1 MLVDLSKVPMAEVL
15 RRLSAERKSGD
26 LEVRSGKVVKT
37 VYFDHGRIVFAASNM
52 KKDRLGEAL
61 LALGRITDEEF
72 SRASALVASDQ
83 RRRFGEALV
92 QAGVMDK
99 REVGSAVSRQVKQI
113 VVSLFAFT
121 EGAASFV
128 ERACPIP
135 LDYMVSLSLHRMLY
149 MGIKAMKG
157 ADELVLSGL
166 GNLDQWVKLSAVPP
180 FPFGVRKCSADELE
194 ILEQAQRRVTLR
206 RLGWGKG
213 GLSPARLKAA
223 YGLYASG
230 VLEPAD
236 ALSQAD
242 QPVVQMETST
252 FLLSALRTR
261 PDPSAREALR
271 LEVQEELQ
279 RSARLDREAW
289 LRVSRTAPRE
299 EIIRALEEKMERY
312 HALLDAVGDD
322 ASLRTDIELVLGRA
336 STMLRLARTAPVA
349 PAPAG
354 ARAPVSAPAEAAA
367 AKPAPA
373 SVPGPPASA
382 AAAATGPSAST
393 SPNPAP
399 APATPEAA
407 PEDSKAMA
415 ARMNDIQRY
424 LMEGD
429 VRMTVSDYANAV
441 KVYQKLVDLEPD
453 VPVYRLRLAIAMA
466 IWPRT
471 KKDAEREFL
480 EAVRLDPDNPDLH
493 YQLGLYYKAMRVKS
507 RAIAVFQTAVRLN
520 PRHRQAREEL
530 ESLSPKDSTLSGLR
544 KLFR

>member
-1 MLVDLSKVPMAEVL
+1 MLTDLSATPIAESLL
-15 RRLSAERKSGD
+15 RHARDYSTGD
-26 LEVRSGKVVKT
+26 LQVRSGKIVKT

-52 KKDRLGEAL
+52 KRDRLGEAL

-99 REVGSAVSRQVKQI
+99 KEVGSAVSRQVKQI
-113 VVSLFAFT
+113 VVSLFSLT

-157 ADELVLSGL
+157 GEELVLAGL

-180 FPFGVRKCSADELE
+180 FPFGVRKCSAEELE

-213 GLSPARLKAA
+213 GLSPARLKAT
-223 YGLYASG
+223 YGLFASG
-230 VLEPAD
+230 VLETAD
-236 ALSQAD
+236 ALNQAD

-299 EIIRALEEKMERY
+299 EIVRALEEKMERY
-312 HALLDAVGDD
+312 HALLEAVGDD
-322 ASLRTDIELVLGRA
+322 AALRTDIELVLGRA
-336 STMLRLARTAPVA
+336 STMLRLARTAPLA
-349 PAPAG
+349 
-354 ARAPVSAPAEAAA
+354 APVEAKAPISQPDAAP
-367 AKPAPA
+367 PAPA
-373 SVPGPPASA
+373 SAAPAAPVPPASGSTA
-382 AAAATGPSAST
+382 AAST
-393 SPNPAP
+393 P
-399 APATPEAA
+399 PEA
-407 PEDSKAMA
+407 PVEDSKAMA

-453 VPVYRLRLAIAMA
+453 VPAYRLRLAIAMA

-480 EAVRLDPDNPDLH
+480 EAVRLDPDNADLH

-507 RAIAVFQTAVRLN
+507 RAIAVLQTAVRLN
-520 PRHRQAREEL
+520 PRHKQAREEL
-530 ESLSPKDSTLSGLR
+530 ESLSPKDSTLTGLR

>member
-1 MLVDLSKVPMAEVL
+1 MLVDLAKVPVAEVL

-26 LEVRSGKVVKT
+26 LEVRSGKVVKS

-99 REVGSAVSRQVKQI
+99 KEVGSAVSRQVKQI
-113 VVSLFAFT
+113 VVSLFGFA
-121 EGAASFV
+121 EGAASFA
-128 ERACPIP
+128 ERPCPIP
-135 LDYMVSLSLHRMLY
+135 LEYMVSLSLHRMLY
-149 MGIKAMKG
+149 MGIKAMKSE
-157 ADELVLSGL
+157 ELVLTGL
-166 GNLDQWVKLSAVPP
+166 GNLDQWVKLAAVPP
-180 FPFGVRKCSADELE
+180 FPFGVRKCSSEELD

-206 RLGWGKG
+206 RLAWDKG

-230 VLEPAD
+230 VLEVAD
-236 ALSQAD
+236 VLAQGDA
-242 QPVVQMETST
+242 PVVQMETST

-299 EIIRALEEKMERY
+299 EIVRALEEKMERY
-312 HALLDAVGDD
+312 HALLEAVGDD
-322 ASLRTDIELVLGRA
+322 AALRTDIELVLGRA
-336 STMLRLARTAPVA
+336 STMLRLARTAPAAPAAPAGAKEAAAPAKAPAAAPAATAPAA
-349 PAPAG
+349 PAPA
-354 ARAPVSAPAEAAA
+354 APVH
-367 AKPAPA
+367 
-373 SVPGPPASA
+373 
-382 AAAATGPSAST
+382 
-393 SPNPAP
+393 
-399 APATPEAA
+399 
-407 PEDSKAMA
+407 DSKEMA

-424 LMEGD
+424 VMEGD
-429 VRMTVSDYANAV
+429 VRMAVSDYANAV
-441 KVYQKLVDLEPD
+441 KVYQSLVGLEPD
-453 VPVYRLRLAIAMA
+453 VPGYRLRLAIAMA
-466 IWPRT
+466 CWPRT
-471 KKDAEREFL
+471 KKEAEREFL
-480 EAVRLDPDNPDLH
+480 EAVRLDPDNADLH
-493 YQLGLYYKAMRVKS
+493 YQMGLYYKAMKVKS
-507 RAIAVFQTAVRLN
+507 RAIAVLQTAVRLN
-520 PRHRQAREEL
+520 PRHKQARAEL
-530 ESLSPKDSTLSGLR
+530 ESLSPKDSALTGLR

>member
-1 MLVDLSKVPMAEVL
+1 MLVDLSKIPIAEVL

-99 REVGSAVSRQVKQI
+99 KEVGSAVSRQVKQI
-113 VVSLFAFT
+113 VVSLFSLT

-157 ADELVLSGL
+157 GEELVLAGL

-180 FPFGVRKCSADELE
+180 FPFGVRKCSAEELE

-223 YGLYASG
+223 YGLVASG
-230 VLEPAD
+230 VLEVAD
-236 ALSQAD
+236 ALSHAD

-261 PDPSAREALR
+261 PDPSARDALR

-299 EIIRALEEKMERY
+299 EIVRALEEKMERY
-312 HALLDAVGDD
+312 HALLEAVGDD

-336 STMLRLARTAPVA
+336 STMLRLARTAPL
-349 PAPAG
+349 PAPA
-354 ARAPVSAPAEAAA
+354 AEAKAPVSPADAA
-367 AKPAPA
+367 
-373 SVPGPPASA
+373 
-382 AAAATGPSAST
+382 
-393 SPNPAP
+393 
-399 APATPEAA
+399 
-407 PEDSKAMA
+407 
-415 ARMNDIQRY
+415 
-424 LMEGD
+424 
-429 VRMTVSDYANAV
+429 
-441 KVYQKLVDLEPD
+441 
-453 VPVYRLRLAIAMA
+453 
-466 IWPRT
+466 
-471 KKDAEREFL
+471 
-480 EAVRLDPDNPDLH
+480 
-493 YQLGLYYKAMRVKS
+493 
-507 RAIAVFQTAVRLN
+507 
-520 PRHRQAREEL
+520 
-530 ESLSPKDSTLSGLR
+530 
-544 KLFR
+544 